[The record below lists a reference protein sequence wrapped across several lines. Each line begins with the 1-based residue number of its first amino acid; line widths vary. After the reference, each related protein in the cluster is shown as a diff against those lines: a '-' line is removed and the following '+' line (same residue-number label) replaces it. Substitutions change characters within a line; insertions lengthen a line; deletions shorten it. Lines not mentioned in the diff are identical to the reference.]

1 MKQAIIDRYGKE
13 PSTMDELAECV
24 LMTIQ
29 HKTKKK
35 CVGFQWEV
43 EYDRKVRNSHS
54 APQSGV
60 VNWTADD
67 DKPTRYRGF
76 SGRVWIRYKND
87 SVRFGSDGLS
97 GTLIYSGT
105 GGFGSYNGPWTRV
118 SSAYHHEVYLVGEKS
133 WFTEPQIYSFDL
145 KIWLDDWPLIRDYF
159 DEFDRMNDQRR
170 LMSVLRNNFA
180 PHKDEVFRHFFLW
193 EEKKTLEN
201 DIKFIEGI
209 DNRVLA

>member
-35 CVGFQWEV
+35 CVWFKWEV
-43 EYDRKVRNSHS
+43 EYNRKVSNSHS
-54 APQSGV
+54 APLCGV
-60 VNWTADD
+60 TNWTGDD
-67 DKPTRYRGF
+67 DKPMWYRGF
-76 SGRVWIRYKND
+76 SGRVWIRYKNV
-87 SVRFGSDGLS
+87 SICFGSDGLS

-105 GGFGSYNGPWTRV
+105 GGFGSYDGPWSRV
-118 SSAYHHEVYLVGEKS
+118 ASEYHHKVYLAGKKS
-133 WFTEPQIYSFDL
+133 RFVKPHIYSYDL

-159 DEFDRMNDQRR
+159 DEFDHMNDRRR
-170 LMSVLRNNFA
+170 LVSTLRSTYA
-180 PHKDEVFRHFFLW
+180 LHRDEIFTHSFLW

-201 DIKFIEGI
+201 DKKFIEGI